1 MNTHWGVFNETFFCF
16 VCLFVWFLHPSSL
29 CLVDMEHLW
38 QAHKPPCIGPS
49 HQSVCACVNCLYACS
64 LLAQVSGHIAAFEA
78 LEVIEALGK
87 PLRSLTVSSAAIG
100 QSIRAPVFQTAQI
113 TLIWVRQPVCEVGI
127 AEEENTHTHVKT
139 NTQSHTQAGTQGNE
153 WNACP
158 LWTPTHSQLNRKSS
172 TVKHKTQLH
181 KHMLTYTEK
190 QVKWGSNDLLWQ
202 WPTFTVT

>member
-1 MNTHWGVFNETFFCF
+1 MKLFSVLF
-16 VCLFVWFLHPSSL
+16 VCLFDFYIHHL
-29 CLVDMEHLW
+29 CVSW
-38 QAHKPPCIGPS
+38 IWNTCGKPTNLPVLD
-49 HQSVCACVNCLYACS
+49 HHTSVCACVNCLYACS

-181 KHMLTYTEK
+181 KHMLTCTEK